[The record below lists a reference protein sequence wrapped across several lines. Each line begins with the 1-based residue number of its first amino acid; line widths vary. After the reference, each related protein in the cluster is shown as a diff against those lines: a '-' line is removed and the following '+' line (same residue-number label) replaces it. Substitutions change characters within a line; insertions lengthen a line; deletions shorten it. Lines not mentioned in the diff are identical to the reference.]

1 MLLGCGLKKESR
13 MNTNKEELILTLKT
27 FFKEKADFF
36 GVEIAFLYGSWARGY
51 PRDDS
56 DVDIALIFSK
66 EPSFE
71 EEIFKVLTDISFEL
85 SIKMGKEVNIICIDE
100 DFRKPMLYYN
110 AIVLGVSLYT
120 KHFERYVALK
130 NQAIAQ
136 MEDFSLFGVDWQL
149 KATKKN
155 LEALEH
161 A

>member
-1 MLLGCGLKKESR
+1 MD
-13 MNTNKEELILTLKT
+13 TNKEELILTLKT
-27 FFKEKADFF
+27 FFKEKADYL
-36 GVEIAFLYGSWARGY
+36 GVEMVFLYGSWARGY

-71 EEIFKVLTDISFEL
+71 EEIFKALTDISCEV
-85 SIKMGKEVNIICIDE
+85 SIKVGKEVNIILIDK

-110 AIVLGVSLYT
+110 AIVLGVPLYI
-120 KHFERYVALK
+120 KRFERYVVLK

-136 MEDFSLFGVDWQL
+136 MEDFSLFGIDWQL
-149 KATKKN
+149 KATKRN
-155 LEALEH
+155 LETLPH